1 MKLRINTHWENDLYN
16 RVWEDFYFL
25 WKSLILYHFFCQEC
39 TDAGMFSAFCICLH
53 EPKFSENQIV
63 EDIKDLN
70 HVVHFSK
77 SRKIWFR
84 WCGYHE
90 LSQYFANVSCFALI
104 LWWKCC
110 MGGSGTLVGP
120 IGIRNQGSA
129 SKKNSL
135 AIVSLSQWQHLSR
148 HSHSECSAWRS
159 WILQSENSRIQNQ
172 DIWTHAWLA
181 LVSSSKKT
189 WNDFEFGALSCRRE
203 EWSLLS
209 LKWNYPRPFLTR
221 TNSSWTHSAT

>member
-1 MKLRINTHWENDLYN
+1 MHAWTKVLRFTLNG
-16 RVWEDFYFL
+16 
-25 WKSLILYHFFCQEC
+25 KS
-39 TDAGMFSAFCICLH
+39 
-53 EPKFSENQIV
+53 
-63 EDIKDLN
+63 
-70 HVVHFSK
+70 
-77 SRKIWFR
+77 KIWTTSYTFQNLEKFDSDDVWISWTFSVFR
-84 WCGYHE
+84 KC
-90 LSQYFANVSCFALI
+90 I
-104 LWWKCC
+104 LLCSDSMVKVLHGRLRNFGWTNRDQE
-110 MGGSGTLVGP
+110 SR
-120 IGIRNQGSA
+120 IRFQ
-129 SKKNSL
+129 KKSL